1 MIALHR
7 AWPFIVVAVLI
18 ALLTLPLS
26 GCIGHRYDQFERE
39 RPVADK

>member
-1 MIALHR
+1 MTLHR
-7 AWPFIVVAVLI
+7 AWPFLVMAALI

-26 GCIGHRYDQFERE
+26 GCIGYRFDQFERE